1 MRYKSASIGEVP
13 EHWNV
18 APLRDFID
26 LITYGFTNPMPDAED
41 GPWKVTAKD
50 VVGGRI
56 QYSTARRTTAHAFA
70 TLLTDKSRPKIGDV
84 LLTKDGS
91 IGRIAVVDRD
101 NICINQS
108 VALLRPNQRILPRY
122 LAFLLRSP
130 FYQAR
135 MEGDSDGSTIKHIYI
150 TRVDKMEV
158 AVPPVYEQVEH
169 LSLLGTIDDR
179 IDLLRE
185 TNATLEAIAQA
196 LFKSWF
202 VDFDPV
208 RAKAQGLDPE
218 GMPPE
223 VADLFPS
230 EFEDSELGEI
240 PKGWRVGSVGEI
252 ADVIDCLHAKKPELL
267 PTGKP
272 FLQLSNI
279 RDDGLLD
286 LADVS
291 AISEADYSKW
301 TSRIEVRQGDCVITN
316 VGRVGAVAQIPL
328 GFRGAM
334 GRNMTA
340 IRPKPDYPHPT
351 YLVELLQSR
360 WMRGE
365 IERLTDVGTILNA
378 LNVKSIPQLR
388 CALSASV
395 ALNAFEDLCR
405 PLRASMEHNLR
416 RVDALAGL
424 RDTLLPRLMSGK
436 LRIPEIQEAV
446 EEATA

>member
-1 MRYKSASIGEVP
+1 MPSEWRNTTLGALLSFANGKTSPERDEHGKYEVFGS
-13 EHWNV
+13 N
-18 APLRDFID
+18 
-26 LITYGFTNPMPDAED
+26 
-41 GPWKVTAKD
+41 
-50 VVGGRI
+50 
-56 QYSTARRTTAHAFA
+56 
-70 TLLTDKSRPKIGDV
+70 
-84 LLTKDGS
+84 GS
-91 IGRIAVVDRD
+91 IGRANTTNAPGNTIIVGRVGSYCGSLHYSPGSCWVTD
-101 NICINQS
+101 NAIRATAIDGNDPRFLLYLLQTLNLNNWRSGSGQPLLNQS
-108 VALLRPNQRILPRY
+108 ILSSIPTAVPGVLEQRGIASALGALDDKIALLR
-122 LAFLLRSP
+122 A
-130 FYQAR
+130 
-135 MEGDSDGSTIKHIYI
+135 
-150 TRVDKMEV
+150 
-158 AVPPVYEQVEH
+158 
-169 LSLLGTIDDR
+169 
-179 IDLLRE
+179 

-208 RAKAQGLDPE
+208 RAKAEGRDPE
-218 GMPPE
+218 GVPPE
-223 VADLFPS
+223 VSDLFPS
-230 EFEDSELGEI
+230 EFQDSALGEI
-240 PKGWRVGSVGEI
+240 PKGWRVGSVGVI

-291 AISEADYSKW
+291 AISEADYTKW
-301 TSRIEVRQGDCVITN
+301 TSRIEVSQGDCVITN
-316 VGRVGAVAQIPL
+316 VGRVGAVSQIPP

-340 IRPKPDYPHPT
+340 IRPKPDFPYPT
-351 YLVELLQSR
+351 YLVELLQST

-378 LNVKSIPQLR
+378 LNVKSIPLLR
-388 CALSASV
+388 CALSPHTV
-395 ALNAFEDLCR
+395 LNAFEDLCR

-416 RVDALAGL
+416 RADALAGL

-436 LRIPEIQEAV
+436 LRIPEIQENM